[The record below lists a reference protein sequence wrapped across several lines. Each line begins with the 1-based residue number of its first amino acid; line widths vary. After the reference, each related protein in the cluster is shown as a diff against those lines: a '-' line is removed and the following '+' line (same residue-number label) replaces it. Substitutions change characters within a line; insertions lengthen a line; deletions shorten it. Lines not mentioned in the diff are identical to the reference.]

1 MVISSHYAFTS
12 TVHVVVNLTMNF
24 PVFEFYLT
32 ASYGDSSNT
41 VSEQKIVSP
50 TIPTSSAGSGRAPAV
65 KGMSLM
71 GANSKN
77 KSLEDALVKEDK
89 LAPLAMKVDQTGG
102 NLTSSSD
109 IVNSASQQIQQ
120 PIMLAISEKVSA
132 KINKS
137 GMIENF
143 EIKGSLTLTTTAEAP
158 MCAVQ
163 LVIKE
168 NEESFIFNTHPKIN
182 KALYESSGALQL
194 KDTTKTFPP
203 QRPVGILKW
212 NYSSMNDSSVIKLP
226 IKINCWPEE
235 EGRGHCNVSIEYSTD
250 DVVALHDVRV
260 HIPLGSTETPNIISS
275 DYTYKHNPSNGELV
289 WEIPFIGK
297 SNPSG
302 GLEFSIL
309 QRDLNAF
316 FPIVVSFHSQKLFCD
331 VDVTSVRALDG
342 NFPIQFGLSK
352 SMSTEEY
359 IIA

>member
-1 MVISSHYAFTS
+1 MIFDNCSLTFLFTLRI
-12 TVHVVVNLTMNF
+12 TANF
-24 PVFEFYLT
+24 SDNSNPTPEPKNIPSLPS
-32 ASYGDSSNT
+32 ASAS
-41 VSEQKIVSP
+41 
-50 TIPTSSAGSGRAPAV
+50 GSGRAPPV

-89 LAPLAMKVDQTGG
+89 LAPMIMKSESSNVS
-102 NLTSSSD
+102 SSSD
-109 IVNSASQQIQQ
+109 VVSNAPQQIQQ
-120 PIMLAISEKVSA
+120 PIMLAITEKVSA

-158 MCAVQ
+158 VCAVQ

-182 KALYESSGALQL
+182 KALYEGSSVLQL

-212 NYSSMNDSSVIKLP
+212 NYSSVNDSSVIKIP

-235 EGRGHCNVSIEYSTD
+235 EGRGNCNVSIEYNTD
-250 DVVALHDVRV
+250 DDVSLHDVRV
-260 HIPLGSTETPNIISS
+260 TIPLGCTDTPNIINS
-275 DYTYKHNPSNGELV
+275 DYTYKHTPSTGNLV

-297 SNPSG
+297 SNPTG
-302 GLEFSIL
+302 GLEFTIQ

-331 VDVTSVRALDG
+331 VDVTSVRAVDG

-359 IIA
+359 LIA